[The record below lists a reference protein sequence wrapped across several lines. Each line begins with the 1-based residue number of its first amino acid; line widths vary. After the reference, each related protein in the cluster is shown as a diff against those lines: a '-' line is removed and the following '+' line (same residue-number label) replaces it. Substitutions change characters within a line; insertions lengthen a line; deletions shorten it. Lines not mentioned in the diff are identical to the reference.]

1 MADLLARFRLIDEM
15 SEKFE
20 KIANAGQGIIDRWES
35 AGGSVSETLSKI
47 ESAADG
53 VVSATGGAEAGIAG
67 LQTAAGGAQDTITG
81 LVDSCGQYADS
92 VGEIADR
99 NADAADS
106 LGQAADIAE
115 GAAASLDAIRSS
127 GENAANAVEILG
139 DSYDRYAGAAE
150 NAADSTGHWT
160 DAVGSYNKEALE
172 WIYSV
177 EDLVNAGYKSADALK
192 EQQEMLEIC
201 EQAYGQLEMSID
213 ATSAAEKELQNAIEA
228 SSKTS
233 QDLME
238 SDNVSAEAKAELAA
252 RSTEAEE
259 AMRALM
265 AAQSEAEAAQSA
277 YNEVVGQGNA
287 SLEELEAAAE
297 RAAHAGEALAE
308 ANGNATA
315 AAENLTKATDNAAE
329 EADHARSTGLGAIED
344 IASALAAAG
353 ITAMVMEQAK
363 AVYELT
369 DAYSEAE
376 KIIVNATGASGEALE
391 NLGRSTM
398 EAYAAAEVGSLED
411 TAAAVGEINTR
422 LGYTDDV
429 LTDTTGLFLD
439 FANAT
444 GGNAAKSVRSV
455 TQLMN
460 QWEVGAEDMGLT
472 LDKLT
477 YAGQASGISVDSL
490 SSQLINNKAI
500 LDQLDFSLDES
511 IALFMQFEK
520 QGTNVSQVMM
530 GLRSALA
537 KGDVGSADE
546 LYEVFDSIASGAMS
560 ATEASEMFGSRAGP
574 AIVNAVKGGVFQIDS
589 LVASLESAEG
599 TLQSTAE
606 ASQTM
611 AEKWEQ
617 ADHKIEA
624 AFTSAV
630 EPTISKM
637 SNGLA
642 DLKAGFGDFL
652 NEHPNVTKALTAMGV
667 GFGAV
672 TVGIAGTAVAAS
684 GAIKPL
690 LGFAGAINTALGP
703 IGWVTIAVTGLVAAG
718 AALAVMMGNTQDET
732 LEMTATTREQYF
744 ELQRLN
750 TEYEEA
756 CEKYGEA
763 SDEALALR
771 YQVDQLN
778 ETYEVSAQT
787 MDEFLDKCDQ
797 AAKSHEDLFN
807 SIEEGDRA
815 TQENELHNAALI
827 KRLEELAGQTEI
839 TAVSQA
845 EMEAIISSLNEN
857 IDGLNLSYESLIGN
871 QEAAISSLKAYA
883 EAQAR
888 QEKFEQQYKDYVALL
903 KDEADQQEILNDAI
917 KNTEAAQKQVNAA
930 QEKAAALA
938 AGGARNASTS
948 KEATE
953 LATYSKQLREFTEKQ
968 DNAQA
973 RLDETRRKMQE
984 LEDEWGNMFEAQ
996 EEAAEASVTY
1006 EEAVTSAVDSVSD
1019 KLKDLCDAYDEAY
1032 ESARNSIDSTIG
1044 LFDTMSLKCDI
1055 STDQMIDALHNQE
1068 AFILQYEDNIN
1079 HAAFHGLDEGL
1090 LTKLSDGSE
1099 ESAQQL
1105 DAIIRKI
1112 DELGGDTEEAQA
1124 FIDELNSSFKAVE
1137 GAKDTFATTVA
1148 EMETDFSERLDAI
1161 GEDIWGEDGLIS
1173 KMNMSDEAKEQALE
1187 TLDAYIEGI
1196 RDRKSDAILA
1206 AAEVAA
1212 AMADAL
1218 GIQPTPA
1225 VTASTDS
1232 STYTVP
1238 MANPEA
1244 VTSVPRHAE
1253 GTTDAEDAFIAGDE
1267 GPELI
1272 AKTVDNFADEGDKNF
1287 YLAGANGPELIV
1299 GQKGST
1305 VFPASET
1312 ERIIENLA
1320 PEPVAEKEPAAIEAP
1335 IIAAETPEPEP
1346 TETYSPEEPTALV
1359 EEPKLLPVP
1368 APAQAL
1374 ALAPAPVYEP
1384 APAEPEAIITP
1395 APAAAEPV
1403 EPVESIAN
1411 PEPSAALMVPE
1422 PSEDFATAEPIAP
1435 EEPEAVH
1442 FPEEPEPDT
1451 LIPEEKAPTIYN
1463 EPTFEI
1469 NPPAESSENIVA
1481 PEEQTKDSGVFV
1493 EPPRDMHIINDN
1505 RQETTENRNSSS
1517 ESVKKIQLEIN
1528 GSGAISLDRGVDED
1542 SVISILTEQLKPV
1555 LMSIL
1560 QSEMYEEGD
1569 GSYDY

>member
-953 LATYSKQLREFTEKQ
+953 LATYSKQLREFTEEQ